1 MTTWQGGVECRENA
15 GARMLGTLHV
25 TEEELIFVCGGSV
38 SSSRVTWPMI
48 GTGLLLSTFL
58 PVMLLTEPSGSYFG
72 QGGRLPALMLGALG
86 PILVLVGLALV
97 FLDGRAR
104 RRALAELALTDGA
117 DGAMDL
123 DQQYAVAPGSW
134 RCRLD
139 QVENVWRIT
148 GGLQVTTTLE
158 DDYWLRLLDREGLEA
173 ALGRKSG

>member
-1 MTTWQGGVECRENA
+1 MV
-15 GARMLGTLHV
+15 
-25 TEEELIFVCGGSV
+25 
-38 SSSRVTWPMI
+38 
-48 GTGLLLSTFL
+48 LL
-58 PVMLLTEPSGSYFG
+58 
-72 QGGRLPALMLGALG
+72 
-86 PILVLVGLALV
+86 LV